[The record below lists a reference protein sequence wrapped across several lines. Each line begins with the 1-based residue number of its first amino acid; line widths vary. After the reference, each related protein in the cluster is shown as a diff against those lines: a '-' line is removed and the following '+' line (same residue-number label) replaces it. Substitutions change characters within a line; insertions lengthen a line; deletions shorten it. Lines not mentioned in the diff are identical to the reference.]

1 MIKLTEENEHCKR
14 RKRVEFF
21 VEVQFTLDLDRE
33 KNLSIS
39 AFNKF

>member
-1 MIKLTEENEHCKR
+1 M
-14 RKRVEFF
+14 EFF

-39 AFNKF
+39 AFNKFKKKAGV